1 MGVGG
6 LTRDSQQTKSAGVS
20 KRNKRR
26 ITTTTVT
33 ITTTT
38 VTMKTTTTTTSKKF
52 SQDFQI
58 INLDFTFFRTGTY

>member
-38 VTMKTTTTTTSKKF
+38 VTITTAPK
-52 SQDFQI
+52 
-58 INLDFTFFRTGTY
+58 